1 MNDKTHTHKSHT
13 VEYIIVFV
21 ALTLLTALELAIPDL
36 KIAYHLKA
44 TSLIGLAVG
53 KAFIVAYFYMH
64 LKEEKGW
71 LKFIAAVPIAA
82 AIFAVVI
89 ILESLY
95 R

>member
-1 MNDKTHTHKSHT
+1 MSEVAHKSHKK
-13 VEYIIVFV
+13 EYFLVFV
-21 ALTLLTALELAIPDL
+21 ALTCLTGLELVVPSLEGVKQSL
-36 KIAYHLKA
+36 KVI
-44 TSLIGLAVG
+44 SLITLAVG

-71 LKFIAAVPIAA
+71 LKFIAAIPITAA
-82 AIFAVVI
+82 FYALVL